1 MTEADW
7 KLLAKK
13 YPNRWVALDEKT
25 GKVVG
30 AGKTP
35 KIAYDQSQQK
45 GVKVPLVTK
54 IPKEYGTYI
63 LASAGI

>member
-1 MTEADW
+1 MTVTKW
-7 KLLAKK
+7 KHLSEK
-13 YPNRWVALDEKT
+13 YPNKWVALDEKT

-35 KIAYDQSQQK
+35 KIAYEQSQQK
-45 GVKVPLVTK
+45 GVKVPLITK

-63 LASAGI
+63 LTET